1 MRLQIN
7 LLSPE
12 RKQQATDWQWFRFVI
27 NQCVNVGMLAVLVF
41 GILWGI
47 GWMLNQRLMLLDISA
62 GDKQNVQTTK
72 DLEGYQKEIQAV
84 NATTQKTITRE
95 NKQPKWSKLFE
106 KMESLVSAEIVL
118 DSVTNAD
125 YQVTITGQADNR
137 DALMSFRDR
146 LAQDGCFDDVRLP
159 LSNLFSQEKVIFQ
172 IEVIIHT
179 ECLKVPL
186 L

>member
-12 RKQQATDWQWFRFVI
+12 RKQQAADWQWFRFVI
-27 NQCVNVGMLAVLVF
+27 NQCVNVGILAILVA

-47 GWMLNQRLMLLDISA
+47 GWSLNQRLMLLDIPA
-62 GDKQNVQTTK
+62 DDKQNTQATR
-72 DLEGYQKEIQAV
+72 DLDEYQKEIQAV
-84 NATTQKTITRE
+84 NMTTQQIIARE
-95 NKQPKWSKLFE
+95 DSQPKWSKLFE
-106 KMESLVSAEIVL
+106 KMESLLSSEIIL
-118 DSVTNAD
+118 DTVTNAD
-125 YQVTITGQADNR
+125 YQVMITGQADNR

-146 LAQDGCFDDVRLP
+146 IAQDGCFDDVQLP

-172 IEVIIHT
+172 IEMTIHT
-179 ECLKVPL
+179 ECLKSPL